1 MKPLAVIV
9 ILLLSLSA
17 WADPPMHAR
26 KRAANDAASSLLRAC
41 SETDNVQQCL
51 IDRGATC
58 EAVTGKNREEF
69 LCVTQITV
77 EFRKPR
83 SNPRPP
89 ESLDTFDVTYEI
101 YMAKNGWKGRTRSVK
116 IVDE

>member
-26 KRAANDAASSLLRAC
+26 KQAANDAAKNLLRAC

-51 IDRGATC
+51 VDRGATC
-58 EAVTGKNREEF
+58 KAVAGTNGDEF
-69 LCVTQITV
+69 HCVTQITV
-77 EFRKPR
+77 EFSKLR
-83 SNPRPP
+83 SNSRPP
-89 ESLDTFDVTYEI
+89 ESLDTFDVTYQI
-101 YMAKNGWKGRTRSVK
+101 YMTKKGWKGRTRSVK
-116 IVDE
+116 IVDD